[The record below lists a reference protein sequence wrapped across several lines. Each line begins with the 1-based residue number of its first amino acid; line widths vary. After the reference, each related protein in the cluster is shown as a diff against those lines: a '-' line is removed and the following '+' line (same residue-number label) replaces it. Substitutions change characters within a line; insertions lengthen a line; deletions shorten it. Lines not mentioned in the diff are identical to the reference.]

1 MMSNRPINSTGRK
14 SAPDMRTRMRI
25 ATWNVLIIAKP
36 GYPEAIARELL
47 RFDIRIA
54 GLTETFQA
62 LENSRLVTF

>member
-1 MMSNRPINSTGRK
+1 
-14 SAPDMRTRMRI
+14 MRTRMRI